1 MTYDLKQRTYKILK
15 IALPSGGNSLLDI
28 ANISIGMYFIAHI
41 SNDIQTIKHN
51 IVALGLGMSCWM
63 FLFALTT
70 IFYVGTNA
78 QISRAFGERNHAKL
92 SKILST
98 MSFGAALFSIPI
110 YLIANVSNEFYFDW
124 MNVSGETKTLG
135 MLYLNFIFYSIPA
148 FLLKTIFIS
157 ALAGVGDT
165 KSVFYIKIIATS
177 LNIALNYILIFGTQ
191 SLHILPHI
199 PSLGIMGAG
208 IANMAITYLECFV
221 LFWILCKVHKH
232 LRLSLSF
239 RSKILFF
246 GLKLGLPS
254 GIERALTILSLVL
267 ITKFMTDYGLEVIA
281 GFQIGSRVESFI
293 LMPGFGFQV
302 AAMALVGQ
310 MIGAKRLDIA
320 QEFIRTILLISSVT
334 MGILGLLL
342 CVFGMELS
350 SLFSTESAVVDYS
363 FAYLVAVGLSQ
374 VPLIC
379 IFVLDGALRG
389 SGATKL
395 SLWVNTGSIWILRI
409 LPMWLCVY
417 FQINVV
423 YIFAII
429 CCETYLRAGIFGFLF
444 YKGIWKKYIAKM

>member
-41 SNDIQTIKHN
+41 SNDTHTIKHN

-135 MLYLNFIFYSIPA
+135 MLYLSFIFYSISA

-199 PSLGIMGAG
+199 PPLGIMGAG
-208 IANMAITYLECFV
+208 IANMAITYLECLV
-221 LFWILCKVHKH
+221 LFWILCKTHKH

-342 CVFGMELS
+342 CVFGVELS

>member
-41 SNDIQTIKHN
+41 SNDTQTIKHN

-135 MLYLNFIFYSIPA
+135 MPYLNFIFYSIPA

-199 PSLGIMGAG
+199 PPLGIIGAG
-208 IANMAITYLECFV
+208 IANMAITYLECLV
-221 LFWILCKVHKH
+221 LFWILCKTHKH
-232 LRLSLSF
+232 LRLHLSF

-320 QEFIRTILLISSVT
+320 QEFIRTILLISSIT
-334 MGILGLLL
+334 MGILGILL
-342 CVFGMELS
+342 CVFGVELS

>member
-15 IALPSGGNSLLDI
+15 IALPFGGNSLLDI

-41 SNDIQTIKHN
+41 SNDTQTIKHN

-135 MLYLNFIFYSIPA
+135 MLYLSFIFYSIPA

-199 PSLGIMGAG
+199 PPLGIMGAG
-208 IANMAITYLECFV
+208 IANMAITYLECLV
-221 LFWILCKVHKH
+221 LFWILCKTHKH

-334 MGILGLLL
+334 MGILGILL
-342 CVFGMELS
+342 CVFGVELS

-395 SLWVNTGSIWILRI
+395 SLWVNTGSIWILKI

>member
-41 SNDIQTIKHN
+41 SNDTQTIKHN

-135 MLYLNFIFYSIPA
+135 MLYLSFIFYSIPA

-199 PSLGIMGAG
+199 PPLGIMGAG
-208 IANMAITYLECFV
+208 IANMAITYLECLV
-221 LFWILCKVHKH
+221 LFWILCKTHKH

-334 MGILGLLL
+334 MGILGILL
-342 CVFGMELS
+342 CVFGVELS

>member
-1 MTYDLKQRTYKILK
+1 
-15 IALPSGGNSLLDI
+15 
-28 ANISIGMYFIAHI
+28 
-41 SNDIQTIKHN
+41 
-51 IVALGLGMSCWM
+51 
-63 FLFALTT
+63 
-70 IFYVGTNA
+70 
-78 QISRAFGERNHAKL
+78 
-92 SKILST
+92 
-98 MSFGAALFSIPI
+98 
-110 YLIANVSNEFYFDW
+110 

-135 MLYLNFIFYSIPA
+135 MLYLSFIFYSIPA

-199 PSLGIMGAG
+199 PPLGIMGAG
-208 IANMAITYLECFV
+208 IANMAITYLECLV
-221 LFWILCKVHKH
+221 LFWILCKTHKH

-342 CVFGMELS
+342 CVFGVELS

>member
-1 MTYDLKQRTYKILK
+1 MTYSFKQRTYKILK

-41 SNDIQTIKHN
+41 SNDTQTIKHN

-135 MLYLNFIFYSIPA
+135 MLYLSFIFYSIPA

-191 SLHILPHI
+191 PLHILPHI
-199 PSLGIMGAG
+199 PPLGIMGAG

-221 LFWILCKVHKH
+221 LFWILCKTHKY
-232 LRLSLSF
+232 LRLSLGF

-302 AAMALVGQ
+302 STMALVGQ

-342 CVFGMELS
+342 CVFGVELS

-423 YIFAII
+423 WIFAIV
-429 CCETYLRAGIFGFLF
+429 CCETYLRAGLFGLLF
-444 YKGIWKKYIAKM
+444 YKGIWKKHIVRI

>member
-1 MTYDLKQRTYKILK
+1 MPMTYSFKQRTCKILK

-28 ANISIGMYFIAHI
+28 ANISIAMYFTAHI
-41 SNDIQTIKHN
+41 SNNAEITKHN
-51 IVALGLGMSCWM
+51 IVALGLSMSCWM

-78 QISRAFGERNHAKL
+78 QISRAFGERSYTKL

-98 MSFGAALFSIPI
+98 MSFGAILFSIPI
-110 YLIANVSNEFYFDW
+110 YFLADLSNEFYFDW
-124 MNVSGETKTLG
+124 MNVGGETKTLG
-135 MLYLNFIFYSIPA
+135 MLYLSFIFYGIPA

-177 LNIALNYILIFGTQ
+177 LNIALNYILIFGVE
-191 SLHILPHI
+191 SLHIP
-199 PSLGIMGAG
+199 PLGIMGAG
-208 IANMAITYLECFV
+208 IANMTITYLECFV
-221 LFWILCKVHKH
+221 LLWILCGVHKH
-232 LRLSLSF
+232 LRLNLSF
-239 RSKILFF
+239 EVKMLFF
-246 GLKLGLPS
+246 GLKLGVPS
-254 GIERALTILSLVL
+254 GIERALTIFSLVL

-310 MIGAKRLDIA
+310 MLGAKRLDIA
-320 QEFIRTILLISSVT
+320 QEFIRTILFISSIT

-342 CVFGMELS
+342 CVFGVELS
-350 SLFSTESAVVDYS
+350 MLFSTESAVVDYS

-417 FQINVV
+417 FQVNVV

-429 CCETYLRAGIFGFLF
+429 CCETYLRAGLFGLLF
-444 YKGIWKKYIAKM
+444 YKGIWKKHIVGM

>member
-41 SNDIQTIKHN
+41 SNDTHTIKHN

-135 MLYLNFIFYSIPA
+135 MLYLSFIFYSIPA

-199 PSLGIMGAG
+199 PPLGIMGAG
-208 IANMAITYLECFV
+208 IANMAITYLECLV
-221 LFWILCKVHKH
+221 LFWILCKTHKH

-246 GLKLGLPS
+246 GLKLGVPS

-334 MGILGLLL
+334 MGILGILL
-342 CVFGMELS
+342 CVFGVELS

>member
-41 SNDIQTIKHN
+41 SNDTHTIKHN

-135 MLYLNFIFYSIPA
+135 MLYLSFIFYSIPA

-199 PSLGIMGAG
+199 PPLGIMGAG
-208 IANMAITYLECFV
+208 IANMAITYLECLV
-221 LFWILCKVHKH
+221 LFWILCKTHKH

-334 MGILGLLL
+334 MGILGILL
-342 CVFGMELS
+342 CVFGVELS

>member
-41 SNDIQTIKHN
+41 SNDTQTIKHN

-135 MLYLNFIFYSIPA
+135 MLYLSFIFYSIPA

-199 PSLGIMGAG
+199 PPLGIMGAG
-208 IANMAITYLECFV
+208 IANMAITYLECLV

-232 LRLSLSF
+232 LRLHLSF

>member
-28 ANISIGMYFIAHI
+28 ANISIGMYFITHI
-41 SNDIQTIKHN
+41 SNDTQTIKHN

-135 MLYLNFIFYSIPA
+135 MLYLSFIFYSIPA

-199 PSLGIMGAG
+199 PPLGIMGAG
-208 IANMAITYLECFV
+208 IANMAITYLECLV
-221 LFWILCKVHKH
+221 LFWILCKTHKH

-254 GIERALTILSLVL
+254 GIERALTIFSLVL

-320 QEFIRTILLISSVT
+320 QEFIRTILFISSVT
-334 MGILGLLL
+334 MGILGILL

>member
-41 SNDIQTIKHN
+41 SNDTQTIKHN

-135 MLYLNFIFYSIPA
+135 MLYLSFIFYSIPA

-199 PSLGIMGAG
+199 PPLGIMGAG
-208 IANMAITYLECFV
+208 IANMAITYLECLV
-221 LFWILCKVHKH
+221 LFWILCKTHKH

-342 CVFGMELS
+342 CVFGVELS

>member
-41 SNDIQTIKHN
+41 SNDTQTIKHN

-135 MLYLNFIFYSIPA
+135 MLYLSFIFYSIPA

-157 ALAGVGDT
+157 ALAGIGDT

-199 PSLGIMGAG
+199 PPLGIMGAG
-208 IANMAITYLECFV
+208 IANMAITYLECLV
-221 LFWILCKVHKH
+221 LFWILCKTHKH

-254 GIERALTILSLVL
+254 GIERALTIFSLVL

-342 CVFGMELS
+342 CVFGVELS

>member
-41 SNDIQTIKHN
+41 SNDTQTIKHN

-135 MLYLNFIFYSIPA
+135 MLYLSFIFYSIPA

-157 ALAGVGDT
+157 ALAGIGDT

-199 PSLGIMGAG
+199 PPLGIMGAG
-208 IANMAITYLECFV
+208 IANMAITYLECLV
-221 LFWILCKVHKH
+221 LFWILCKTHKH

-254 GIERALTILSLVL
+254 GIERALTIFSLVL

-281 GFQIGSRVESFI
+281 GFQIG
-293 LMPGFGFQV
+293 V
-302 AAMALVGQ
+302 A
-310 MIGAKRLDIA
+310 
-320 QEFIRTILLISSVT
+320 
-334 MGILGLLL
+334 
-342 CVFGMELS
+342 
-350 SLFSTESAVVDYS
+350 
-363 FAYLVAVGLSQ
+363 
-374 VPLIC
+374 
-379 IFVLDGALRG
+379 
-389 SGATKL
+389 SG
-395 SLWVNTGSIWILRI
+395 R
-409 LPMWLCVY
+409 
-417 FQINVV
+417 
-423 YIFAII
+423 
-429 CCETYLRAGIFGFLF
+429 
-444 YKGIWKKYIAKM
+444 